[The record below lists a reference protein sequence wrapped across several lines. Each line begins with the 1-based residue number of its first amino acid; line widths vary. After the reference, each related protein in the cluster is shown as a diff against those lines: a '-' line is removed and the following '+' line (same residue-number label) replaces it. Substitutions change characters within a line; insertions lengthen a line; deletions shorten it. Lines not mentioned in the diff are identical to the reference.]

1 MDERIQRLN
10 GIAQQGDNDAF
21 YNINREDVKLL
32 EHINEDVKPSFVN
45 KRNLDGYTPVD
56 LALLN
61 GHTEMVCQLLQHNVD
76 LFRVKGRECMTLLLY
91 VAKDDDLDLL
101 DKFLSICPDSITNVT
116 TQNETALYIAL
127 KNGKLNAFKLLVGS
141 SP

>member
-45 KRNLDGYTPVD
+45 KRNLDGYTPVY
-56 LALLN
+56 LALLMGIQRWCVSFYN
-61 GHTEMVCQLLQHNVD
+61 TMWTFFVSKE
-76 LFRVKGRECMTLLLY
+76 
-91 VAKDDDLDLL
+91 
-101 DKFLSICPDSITNVT
+101 
-116 TQNETALYIAL
+116 
-127 KNGKLNAFKLLVGS
+127 GS
-141 SP
+141 V

>member
-1 MDERIQRLN
+1 
-10 GIAQQGDNDAF
+10 
-21 YNINREDVKLL
+21 
-32 EHINEDVKPSFVN
+32 
-45 KRNLDGYTPVD
+45 
-56 LALLN
+56 
-61 GHTEMVCQLLQHNVD
+61 
-76 LFRVKGRECMTLLLY
+76 MTLLLY